1 MANPFREAMGGSQA
15 QQSGKRNLA
24 PDLLQYM
31 QNFQGNPIQ
40 ALQEK
45 VTSSG
50 ISQEQYN
57 QLYSAAAKI
66 AQRMMGMLPHR

>member
-1 MANPFREAMGGSQA
+1 MANPFREALGGSQA
-15 QQSGKRNLA
+15 PQGGNRNLA
-24 PDLLQYM
+24 PNLLQYM

-45 VTSSG
+45 VTSSR

-57 QLYSAAAKI
+57 QLHSAAEKI
-66 AQRMMGMLPHR
+66 AQRMMGVLPRK